1 MPSIR
6 LYTATIEISDQCVLN
21 IAQYLRKAIVMY
33 TFHHSIDYYRL
44 KALIFD
50 DRKLSTEIV
59 KVFTK
64 MFTFIHI
71 YEVLISGDIDCDD
84 VVILAEAMKDKSAIA
99 RNLVVHLDKSC
110 MRALVDIKIYSRD
123 RAELTCVHYPTFYHC
138 YIDSN

>member
-1 MPSIR
+1 M
-6 LYTATIEISDQCVLN
+6 
-21 IAQYLRKAIVMY
+21 
-33 TFHHSIDYYRL
+33 
-44 KALIFD
+44 
-50 DRKLSTEIV
+50 TEIV

-123 RAELTCVHYPTFYHC
+123 RAELTCVHYHGKFYAC
-138 YIDSN
+138 TGMDKSTLCRKCISFQIVQNPNLSPF